1 MVNWHKY
8 NIFSDKWILKTRN
21 TALRKVEAICL
32 MARRK
37 ISKSGFQGL
46 IEKPKRTSTS

>member
-1 MVNWHKY
+1 MD
-8 NIFSDKWILKTRN
+8 FKTIN
-21 TALRKVEAICL
+21 TALRKVEALCL

-37 ISKSGFQGL
+37 ISKSGLQGL